1 MIGAAMM
8 KAGGHVVLLEG
19 LKKTGVFIVYSPLV
33 GLALGMILM
42 LLLMWIVFRIKNVK
56 ATNKVFRK
64 LQLVFASVILLA
76 TSIAFVLEVMHMIEI
91 RNINLPDLLL
101 LFIYLEVIGM
111 VTSYWRT
118 LTIRLTYPLFIS
130 ITALSRLII
139 LQKKDI
145 DPSTLVYEA
154 GAILLLAI
162 AIVILKFRR
171 SKFLG
176 IKLDKDEI

>member
-1 MIGAAMM
+1 M
-8 KAGGHVVLLEG
+8 V
-19 LKKTGVFIVYSPLV
+19 TF
-33 GLALGMILM
+33 
-42 LLLMWIVFRIKNVK
+42 
-56 ATNKVFRK
+56 FRK
-64 LQLVFASVILLA
+64 LQLVFASVILVA
-76 TSIAFVLEVMHMIEI
+76 TSIAFILEIAHMVEI
-91 RNINLPDLLL
+91 RDVNLPDLLL

-118 LTIRLTYPLFIS
+118 QTIRLTYPLFIA

-154 GAILLLAI
+154 GAILLLAV

-176 IKLDKDEI
+176 TKLDKDEL

>member
-1 MIGAAMM
+1 
-8 KAGGHVVLLEG
+8 
-19 LKKTGVFIVYSPLV
+19 
-33 GLALGMILM
+33 MILVNIIM
-42 LLLMWIVFRIKNVK
+42 VAF
-56 ATNKVFRK
+56 FRK
-64 LQLVFASVILLA
+64 LQLVFASVILIA
-76 TSIAFVLEVMHMIEI
+76 TSIAFALEVLHMVEI
-91 RNINLPDLLL
+91 RDVNLPDLLL

-118 LTIRLTYPLFIS
+118 QTIRLTYPLFIA

-171 SKFLG
+171 SKLLG
-176 IKLDKDEI
+176 IKFDKDEL

>member
-1 MIGAAMM
+1 M
-8 KAGGHVVLLEG
+8 V
-19 LKKTGVFIVYSPLV
+19 TF
-33 GLALGMILM
+33 
-42 LLLMWIVFRIKNVK
+42 
-56 ATNKVFRK
+56 FRK
-64 LQLVFASVILLA
+64 LQLVFASVILVA
-76 TSIAFVLEVMHMIEI
+76 TSIAFILEIAHMVEI
-91 RNINLPDLLL
+91 RDVNLPDLLL

-118 LTIRLTYPLFIS
+118 QTIRLTYPLFIA

-176 IKLDKDEI
+176 IKLDKDEL

>member
-1 MIGAAMM
+1 M
-8 KAGGHVVLLEG
+8 V
-19 LKKTGVFIVYSPLV
+19 TF
-33 GLALGMILM
+33 
-42 LLLMWIVFRIKNVK
+42 
-56 ATNKVFRK
+56 FRK
-64 LQLVFASVILLA
+64 LQLVFASVILVA
-76 TSIAFVLEVMHMIEI
+76 TSIAFILEIAHMIEI
-91 RNINLPDLLL
+91 RDVNLPDLLL

-118 LTIRLTYPLFIS
+118 QTIRLTYPLFIA

-171 SKFLG
+171 SKLLG
-176 IKLDKDEI
+176 IRFDKDEL

>member
-1 MIGAAMM
+1 MVA
-8 KAGGHVVLLEG
+8 
-19 LKKTGVFIVYSPLV
+19 F
-33 GLALGMILM
+33 
-42 LLLMWIVFRIKNVK
+42 
-56 ATNKVFRK
+56 FRK
-64 LQLVFASVILLA
+64 LQLVFASVILVA
-76 TSIAFVLEVMHMIEI
+76 TSIAFILEIAHMVEI
-91 RNINLPDLLL
+91 RDVNLPDLLL

-118 LTIRLTYPLFIS
+118 QTIRLTYPFFIA

-154 GAILLLAI
+154 GAILLLAV

-171 SKFLG
+171 SKLLG
-176 IKLDKDEI
+176 IRFDKDEL

>member
-1 MIGAAMM
+1 M
-8 KAGGHVVLLEG
+8 
-19 LKKTGVFIVYSPLV
+19 FNY
-33 GLALGMILM
+33 
-42 LLLMWIVFRIKNVK
+42 
-56 ATNKVFRK
+56 FRK

-76 TSIAFVLEVMHMIEI
+76 TSIAFVLEVIHMVEI

-162 AIVILKFRR
+162 AIVVLKFRR
-171 SKFLG
+171 STLLG
-176 IKLDKDEI
+176 IKFDKDEI

>member
-1 MIGAAMM
+1 M
-8 KAGGHVVLLEG
+8 VS
-19 LKKTGVFIVYSPLV
+19 F
-33 GLALGMILM
+33 
-42 LLLMWIVFRIKNVK
+42 
-56 ATNKVFRK
+56 FRK
-64 LQLVFASVILLA
+64 LQLVFASIILIA
-76 TSIAFVLEVMHMIEI
+76 TSIAFALEVLHMIEI
-91 RNINLPDLLL
+91 RDVNLPDLLL

-118 LTIRLTYPLFIS
+118 QTIRLTYPLFIA

-154 GAILLLAI
+154 GAILLLAL

-171 SKFLG
+171 SKLLG
-176 IKLDKDEI
+176 IKFDKDEL

>member
-1 MIGAAMM
+1 
-8 KAGGHVVLLEG
+8 
-19 LKKTGVFIVYSPLV
+19 
-33 GLALGMILM
+33 MILVNIIM
-42 LLLMWIVFRIKNVK
+42 FNF
-56 ATNKVFRK
+56 FRK
-64 LQLVFASVILLA
+64 LQLVFASVILIA
-76 TSIAFVLEVMHMIEI
+76 TSIAFALEVLHMVEI
-91 RNINLPDLLL
+91 RDVNLPDLLL

-118 LTIRLTYPLFIS
+118 QTIRLTYPLFIA

-171 SKFLG
+171 SKLLG
-176 IKLDKDEI
+176 IKFDKDEL

>member
-1 MIGAAMM
+1 M
-8 KAGGHVVLLEG
+8 V
-19 LKKTGVFIVYSPLV
+19 TF
-33 GLALGMILM
+33 
-42 LLLMWIVFRIKNVK
+42 
-56 ATNKVFRK
+56 FRK
-64 LQLVFASVILLA
+64 LQLVFASVILVA
-76 TSIAFVLEVMHMIEI
+76 TSIAFILEIAHMVEI
-91 RNINLPDLLL
+91 RDVNLPDLLL

-118 LTIRLTYPLFIS
+118 QTIRLTYPLFIA

-171 SKFLG
+171 SKLLG
-176 IKLDKDEI
+176 IRFDKDEL

>member
-1 MIGAAMM
+1 M
-8 KAGGHVVLLEG
+8 VN
-19 LKKTGVFIVYSPLV
+19 F
-33 GLALGMILM
+33 
-42 LLLMWIVFRIKNVK
+42 
-56 ATNKVFRK
+56 FRK
-64 LQLVFASVILLA
+64 LQLVFASIILIA
-76 TSIAFVLEVMHMIEI
+76 TSIAFVLEIKNMIEI
-91 RNINLPDLLL
+91 RDVNLPDLLL

-118 LTIRLTYPLFIS
+118 QTIRLTYPLFIA

-171 SKFLG
+171 SKLLG
-176 IKLDKDEI
+176 IKFDKDDL

>member
-1 MIGAAMM
+1 
-8 KAGGHVVLLEG
+8 
-19 LKKTGVFIVYSPLV
+19 
-33 GLALGMILM
+33 MILVNIIM
-42 LLLMWIVFRIKNVK
+42 VNF
-56 ATNKVFRK
+56 FRK
-64 LQLVFASVILLA
+64 LQLVFASVILIA
-76 TSIAFVLEVMHMIEI
+76 TSIAFALEVLHMVEI
-91 RNINLPDLLL
+91 RDVNLPDLLL

-111 VTSYWRT
+111 VTGYWRT
-118 LTIRLTYPLFIS
+118 QTIRLTYPLFIA

-171 SKFLG
+171 SKLLG
-176 IKLDKDEI
+176 IKFDKDEL

>member
-1 MIGAAMM
+1 MVA
-8 KAGGHVVLLEG
+8 
-19 LKKTGVFIVYSPLV
+19 F
-33 GLALGMILM
+33 
-42 LLLMWIVFRIKNVK
+42 
-56 ATNKVFRK
+56 FRK
-64 LQLVFASVILLA
+64 LQLIFASVILVA
-76 TSIAFVLEVMHMIEI
+76 TSIAFILEIAHMVEI
-91 RNINLPDLLL
+91 RDVNLPDLLL

-118 LTIRLTYPLFIS
+118 QTIRLTYPLFIA

-154 GAILLLAI
+154 GAILLLAV

-171 SKFLG
+171 SKLLG
-176 IKLDKDEI
+176 IRFDKDEL

>member
-1 MIGAAMM
+1 M
-8 KAGGHVVLLEG
+8 
-19 LKKTGVFIVYSPLV
+19 FNY
-33 GLALGMILM
+33 
-42 LLLMWIVFRIKNVK
+42 
-56 ATNKVFRK
+56 FRK

-76 TSIAFVLEVMHMIEI
+76 TSIAFILEVIHMIEI

-171 SKFLG
+171 SKLLG
-176 IKLDKDEI
+176 IKFDKDEI

>member
-1 MIGAAMM
+1 M
-8 KAGGHVVLLEG
+8 VN
-19 LKKTGVFIVYSPLV
+19 F
-33 GLALGMILM
+33 
-42 LLLMWIVFRIKNVK
+42 
-56 ATNKVFRK
+56 FRK
-64 LQLVFASVILLA
+64 LQLVFASVILIA
-76 TSIAFVLEVMHMIEI
+76 TSIAFALEVLHMVEI
-91 RNINLPDLLL
+91 RDVNLPDLLL

-118 LTIRLTYPLFIS
+118 QTIRLTYPLFIA

-176 IKLDKDEI
+176 IKLDKDEL